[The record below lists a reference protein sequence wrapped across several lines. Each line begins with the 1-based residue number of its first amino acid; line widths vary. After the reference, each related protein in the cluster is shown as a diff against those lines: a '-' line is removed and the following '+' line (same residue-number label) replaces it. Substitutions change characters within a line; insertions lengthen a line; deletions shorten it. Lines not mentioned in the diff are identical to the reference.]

1 MKKVFFYML
10 LLAALPIIGF
20 TSCSDDD
27 DLPDVDFSIQ
37 ISDAV
42 NVDGTIYVVRGDT
55 LTIDSIGIVNNE
67 SNKSA
72 IITAAT
78 YYWDAY
84 RIATVAVPPYG
95 FDFPT
100 DENTPL
106 GRHEI
111 AIECP
116 VYAVDKSPAV
126 ANLFYPVEVV
136 ENASDIPGGAD
147 SGTTSFVANKR
158 MKAY

>member
-1 MKKVFFYML
+1 MKKVFFYTL
-10 LLAALPIIGF
+10 LLAALPLIGF

-27 DLPDVDFSIQ
+27 DLPDVDFTVE

-42 NVDGTIYVVRGDT
+42 KIDGTIYVVQGET
-55 LTIDSIGIVNNE
+55 LTINSIEVKNNE

-78 YYWDAY
+78 YFWDGY
-84 RIATVAVPPYG
+84 RLGTVAVPPFG
-95 FDFPT
+95 FEFVT
-100 DENTPL
+100 DESTPL

-111 AIECP
+111 AIDCP

-126 ANLFYPVEVV
+126 ASLFYPVEVV
-136 ENASDIPGGAD
+136 ADASDIP
-147 SGTTSFVANKR
+147 SGPGETTFVANKR